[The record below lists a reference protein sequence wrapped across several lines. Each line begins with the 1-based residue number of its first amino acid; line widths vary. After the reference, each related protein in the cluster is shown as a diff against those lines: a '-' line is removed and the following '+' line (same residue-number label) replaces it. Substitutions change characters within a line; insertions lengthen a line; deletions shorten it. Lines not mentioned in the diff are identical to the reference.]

1 MKELSLN
8 ILDIAENSVK
18 AGASLTQITL
28 EETDTTL
35 LLTIR
40 DNGSGMSKEVLKG
53 VTDPFYTTRTTR
65 PVGMGLP
72 LLKLAAE
79 QAGGWMEISSV
90 SEEEDKTGHGTE
102 VRAFFHKDNID
113 FTPLGD
119 VVSTVLT
126 LIQGHPDT
134 DFSFRHTISGP
145 EADTS
150 VDLDTRNLREVLEDV
165 PLNAYEVIK
174 WIEEYLNEQYSNS
187 SEE

>member
-113 FTPLGD
+113 IEVRCPICLGRT
-119 VVSTVLT
+119 SKASK
-126 LIQGHPDT
+126 PDCC
-134 DFSFRHTISGP
+134 F
-145 EADTS
+145 DTFCNFCLKKWKELS
-150 VDLDTRNLREVLEDV
+150 SKCPILRRYFQET
-165 PLNAYEVIK
+165 
-174 WIEEYLNEQYSNS
+174 
-187 SEE
+187 